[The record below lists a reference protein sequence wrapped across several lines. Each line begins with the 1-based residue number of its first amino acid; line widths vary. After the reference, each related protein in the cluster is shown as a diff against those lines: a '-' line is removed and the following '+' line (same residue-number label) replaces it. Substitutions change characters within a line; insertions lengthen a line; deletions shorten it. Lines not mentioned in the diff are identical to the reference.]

1 MKVNLKIFRTFLF
14 VAVGVSSFTACKKY
28 DNPPPVFED
37 IKDFNGTQRKV
48 IVISIDGLSGEEL
61 QKAVPTNLATLQKNS
76 KYSFNTLPTTSN
88 AAGWVSMLTGTG
100 FSKHQTSAD
109 NFERTEHGDDEE
121 HGEIVNFRNVLDY
134 VTQYKSVSTAMVT
147 TWDELRNY
155 VRNADYAP
163 DVNSDL
169 AVKDSTISLLS
180 KVNSLGTIMVNLRD
194 VQKAGEDGGYTINN
208 AKFKSAIVKSDE
220 YIGNIVEA
228 IKARKNYTEE
238 DWLVIVTTNHGGS
251 NTDAKSGFTIV
262 SQPNLKEYELKK
274 SGFNPVLFQGA
285 TARAQVG
292 NDNNLYDGGETKDF
306 TVQMDVKLNVNTSYP
321 GFLSKGSDLLG
332 QSMTGWLWLQSGTS
346 WGTVIGG
353 TRNGGKGKT
362 QISGGSNLTLGT
374 WHTLTMVVKTTGSPA
389 TARTVTTYTD
399 GVMNNSGDI
408 LATKNLSAID
418 ALRVGYKNVDGGG
431 TNLNMHAAN
440 LAYYNA
446 ALDAT
451 TIKNAIGLKDIT
463 KHPNYSNLIGFWPM
477 DEGSEGTYF
486 NKASGGY
493 NMSLSGDYKWNY
505 LEDFYAPGT
514 NPEPITAK
522 ISIPTATSDIAA
534 LCLYWMNIEILAD
547 FNYDGKPYLNNFELE
562 FLKD

>member
-61 QKAVPTNLATLQKNS
+61 QKAVPTNLAALQKNS

-163 DVNSDL
+163 AVNSDL

-228 IKARKNYTEE
+228 IKARKNYTKE
-238 DWLVIVTTNHGGS
+238 DWLVVVTTNHGGS
-251 NTDAKSGFTIV
+251 NSDAKNGFTIV
-262 SQPNLKEYELKK
+262 SQPDLKEYELKK
-274 SGFNPVLFQGA
+274 SGFNPVLFN
-285 TARAQVG
+285 TSTSRAVL
-292 NDNNLYDGGETKDF
+292 NDKNIYDAGETKSF
-306 TVQMDVKLNVNTSYP
+306 SVQMDVKFSLIVPNGYASFFGRSTNLGGQVITGWQWAHYP
-321 GFLSKGSDLLG
+321 GGKWVITVGGSANGGGGKSELSSKDAPG
-332 QSMTGWLWLQSGTS
+332 TTS
-346 WGTVIGG
+346 W
-353 TRNGGKGKT
+353 R
-362 QISGGSNLTLGT
+362 
-374 WHTLTMVVKTTGSPA
+374 TLTMVIEYVNSTT
-389 TARTVTTYTD
+389 RNLIMYMD
-399 GVMNNSGDI
+399 GVKQ
-408 LATKNLSAID
+408 AEKNISAQKSLSTTEM
-418 ALRVGYKNVDGGG
+418 LRVGHRDGDNTTITPFYG
-431 TNLNMHAAN
+431 AN
-440 LAYYNA
+440 LTYFNT
-446 ALDAT
+446 ALTENDVT
-451 TIKNAIGLKDIT
+451 STIGLKDIT
-463 KHPNYSNLIGFWPM
+463 KHPKYANVIGFWPM
-477 DEGSEGTYF
+477 DEGSEGTFF
-486 NKASGGY
+486 NKAPGGL
-493 NMSLSGDYKWNY
+493 NMTLSGDYKWTY
-505 LEDFYAPGT
+505 LEDDYAPGT
-514 NPEPITAK
+514 EAVPITAK

>member
-61 QKAVPTNLATLQKNS
+61 QKAVPTNLAALQKNS

-194 VQKAGEDGGYTINN
+194 VQKAGEDGGYTMNN

-228 IKARKNYTEE
+228 IKARKNYTKE

-274 SGFNPVLFQGA
+274 SGFNPALLTG
-285 TARAQVG
+285 TSARAIVP
-292 NDNNLYDGGETKDF
+292 NDNGLYDGGETKDF
-306 TVQMDVKLNVNTSYP
+306 TVQMDVKFKVHQYWP
-321 GFLSKGSDLLG
+321 GFLSKGSDLRG
-332 QSMTGWLWLQSGTS
+332 SNMTGWLWFQENNK
-346 WGTVIGG
+346 WAVVFGG
-353 TRNGGKGKT
+353 TQNGGSGKT
-362 QISGGSNLTLGT
+362 QIVGGDNAGDGD

-389 TARTVTTYTD
+389 TARTVTLYTD
-399 GVMNNSGDI
+399 GVLSNSGSI
-408 LATKNLSAID
+408 LANKSLKVED
-418 ALRVGYKNVDGGG
+418 ALRVGHKYVDDTGNDLSLY
-431 TNLNMHAAN
+431 TAN
-440 LAYYNA
+440 LAYYNV

-451 TIKNAIGLKDIT
+451 TIKNAINLKDIT
-463 KHPNYSNLIGFWPM
+463 KHPNYGNLIGFWPM

-486 NKASGGY
+486 NKANGGY
-493 NMSLSGDYKWNY
+493 NMSLSGNYKWTY
-505 LEDFYAPGT
+505 LEDDYAPGT
-514 NPEPITAK
+514 EAVPITAK